1 MHLNQQN
8 KIIPDPI
15 QCMRPSSPPASLAGG
30 PDRFPTR
37 LIRPPI
43 YTAPVIPSL
52 EDLNWCSFLA
62 RPRLPSP
69 PVEVFEALYRH
80 PMLITG
86 AGGSIGSA
94 LALRIGVL
102 VPPML
107 LLLEASE
114 SHLYSFKREWSEAG
128 LACPMTPILGNAS
141 NPALIEHIFIAHSPR
156 IVFHAAAYKHVPLM
170 EEHPLAAIANNIF
183 TTETLVSAASAHGA
197 RVVLLST
204 DKAVEPVSVMG
215 ATKRVAEQIV
225 LAAGGTVLR
234 LGNVLASRD
243 SVVETFARQIAN
255 GGPITVTDPAA
266 RRFFLTKDEA
276 VNMLLIAAAIP
287 QPSSLLAPVL
297 PGPHF
302 ISDLAHFMAEE
313 LAPDENIA
321 VDFTEPRPGDKDTE
335 LLWAPDDLTEPATLQ
350 PEPASLQP
358 AYPTQTSYPESA
370 PESLDNAMV
379 SIHSATVPAARFEHS
394 LAKLHDAVDARN
406 LAVALFHL
414 RKLVPDYTPSPAV
427 LALSKQ
433 HGARVSL

>member
-1 MHLNQQN
+1 
-8 KIIPDPI
+8 
-15 QCMRPSSPPASLAGG
+15 MRYSSDS
-30 PDRFPTR
+30 R
-37 LIRPPI
+37 PI
-43 YTAPVIPSL
+43 YTASVIPSL
-52 EDLNWCSFLA
+52 EDLNWRRFLA

-69 PVEVFEALYRH
+69 PLAVFEALYRQ

-94 LALRIGVL
+94 LALRLGVL
-102 VPPML
+102 SPPML

-114 SHLYSFKREWSEAG
+114 SHLYHLKRQWSAAG

-141 NPALIEHIFIAHSPR
+141 NPALIEHIFIAHGPR

-183 TTETLVSAASAHGA
+183 TTETLVAAASAHGA

-243 SVVETFARQIAN
+243 SVVETFARQIAG

-266 RRFFLTKDEA
+266 RRFFLTLDEA

-287 QPSSLLAPVL
+287 RPSSLLAPVL

-302 ISDLAHFMAEE
+302 ISDLAHFMVEE
-313 LAPDENIA
+313 LAPGQKIA
-321 VDFTEPRPGDKDTE
+321 IDFTEPRPGDKETE
-335 LLWAPDDLTEPATLQ
+335 LLWAPDDLTEPASLQ

-358 AYPTQTSYPESA
+358 TYPTRNSSLESA
-370 PESLDNAMV
+370 SESLDDALV
-379 SIHSATVPAARFEHS
+379 SIQSATLPAAR
-394 LAKLHDAVDARN
+394 LQAGMAKLHAAYNARN
-406 LAVALFHL
+406 LVSALVHL
-414 RKLVPDYTPSPAV
+414 RSLAPDYTPSPAV